1 MTTDLFHVV
10 TWNNYG
16 QPDMKRN
23 AWFYTRPEA
32 EEHASMIE
40 EVMGAMVSTTIAT
53 TEECERLG
61 I

>member
-1 MTTDLFHVV
+1 MSTELFHVV

-16 QPDMKRN
+16 EPMMKRN

-32 EEHASMIE
+32 EAHSALIE

-53 TEECERLG
+53 TTECQRLG
-61 I
+61 V